1 MIPLLLSLAFA
12 ESPLEAPEAAPPAP
26 VEAPAAPAPV
36 EEAAPVLPTVA
47 PDPTPIVGPPAG
59 PPRTGAELDAATR
72 EIASQLRCPVCQ
84 GLSVADSPS
93 ESAVAIKREVE
104 RLAGQ
109 GYSEEQCLFY
119 FEASYGEFIRLE
131 PKAEGLNLLVW
142 AAPAGLLLAGLGIV
156 GWMRLGGLKV
166 GSAQPEVEPAL
177 LPYVEQVYAV
187 VGRGQP

>member
-1 MIPLLLSLAFA
+1 MMLLLSFALAQ
-12 ESPLEAPEAAPPAP
+12 PPEDPPAA
-26 VEAPAAPAPV
+26 EPAAPAS
-36 EEAAPVLPTVA
+36 EDAPALVPTVA

-72 EIASQLRCPVCQ
+72 QIASQLRCPVCQ

-93 ESAVAIKREVE
+93 ESAVAIKKEVE
-104 RLAGQ
+104 RLASL

-142 AAPAGLLLAGLGIV
+142 GGPAALVLVGLGIV
-156 GWMRLGGLKV
+156 GWMRLGGRKTAPARAAV
-166 GSAQPEVEPAL
+166 DPAL
-177 LPYVEQVYAV
+177 APHVEQVYAA
-187 VGRGQP
+187 VGRGPS